1 MSTAT
6 PGGNT
11 VGNRVGN
18 TVGSGATT
26 GEMRVVGLD
35 PDGAAAAKGEA
46 EEQARTQRNLGWH
59 LLWRALLDQKAALL
73 VGVAI
78 GITWTAAK
86 VAVPQL
92 TKAAIDKGI
101 ERNGPLLAWSLFI
114 AAAGVATGLLT
125 AGRRYLAFRESR
137 WTETLLRERIFA
149 HIQRLHIGYHDRT
162 QTGQLMSRASSDL
175 QQVQQFVVMIPITM
189 SNAAQLVAVTVIL
202 VATDWRL
209 AIVALAPLPF
219 INVAAKRFSTR
230 IHPAVLAVQNEQAQL
245 ASVVEE
251 SVSGVRVVKG
261 LGTEGVQYD
270 KLRKEADDIKAVSLQ
285 AAGIRS
291 RFLPAI
297 DLLPSLGLI
306 AVLGYGGHRVV
317 NGDLSIGDLVAFNVY
332 LTMLVWPLRNIGMMV
347 ALGQR
352 AAAALVRVHEV
363 LSTEPEVRDPDRPR
377 QLPNR
382 NGATSVGAVEFDE
395 VVFGYGDDHRVLD
408 GVTLSIAPGESI
420 ALVGATGSGKST
432 VVRLL
437 LRFYDV
443 ERGRI
448 TLDGIDLRRL
458 NVRELRR
465 NIGVVFEDTFLF
477 NDTVRNNI
485 AFAKPDA
492 DTATV
497 ERAARLAGAH
507 EFIERLP
514 QGYDTPIGERGFSLS
529 GGQRQRIAIA
539 RAIVADP
546 RVLVLDDATS
556 AVDPSKEH
564 EIRDAMQTVMA
575 GRTTIVIAHR
585 PGTIALAD
593 RIVLI
598 DGGRVV
604 AVGQHRELL
613 DTCERYREVL
623 AAWAVRD
630 DTAAVERAETSPPSH
645 STVVGGD

>member
-1 MSTAT
+1 MTGT
-6 PGGNT
+6 P
-11 VGNRVGN
+11 
-18 TVGSGATT
+18 
-26 GEMRVVGLD
+26 LD
-35 PDGAAAAKGEA
+35 PDAAAAAKGEA
-46 EEQARTQRNLGWH
+46 EEQARAQRNLGWH
-59 LLWRALLDQKAALL
+59 LLWKTLLEQKRALIL
-73 VGVAI
+73 GVAI
-78 GITWTAAK
+78 GVTWTAAK

-92 TKAAIDKGI
+92 TKHAIDRGI
-101 ERNGPLLAWSLFI
+101 EQNGPLLAWSVFI
-114 AAAGVATGLLT
+114 AIAGVATGLLT

-137 WTETLLRERIFA
+137 WTETLLRERIYA
-149 HIQRLHIGYHDRT
+149 HIQRLHVAYHDKS

-175 QQVQQFVVMIPITM
+175 QQVQQFVVMIPITL
-189 SNAAQLVAVTVIL
+189 SNVAQLVAVTIIL
-202 VATDWRL
+202 SLTDWRL

-219 INVAAKRFSTR
+219 INVASRRFSSR

-261 LGTEGVQYD
+261 LGTEQVQFD
-270 KLRKEADDIKAVSLQ
+270 KLRKEADDIQRVSLK

-306 AVLGYGGHRVV
+306 AVLGYGGHRVI
-317 NGDLSIGDLVAFNVY
+317 NGDMSIGDLVAFNVY

-363 LSTEPEVRDPDRPR
+363 LSTEPAVRSPEKPR
-377 QLPNR
+377 QLPPR
-382 NGATSVGAVEFDE
+382 TSATQTGAVWFES
-395 VVFGYGDDHRVLD
+395 VHFGYDADREILRGFDLA
-408 GVTLSIAPGESI
+408 IAPGESV

-432 VVRLL
+432 IVRLL

-443 ERGRI
+443 TNGRI
-448 TLDGIDLRRL
+448 TIDGVDVRRL
-458 NVRELRR
+458 DLGELRR
-465 NIGVVFEDTFLF
+465 NVGVVFEDTFLF
-477 NDTVRNNI
+477 NDSVRNNI
-485 AFAKPDA
+485 AFSKPDA
-492 DTATV
+492 EQSIV

-507 EFIERLP
+507 DFITQLP
-514 QGYDTPIGERGFSLS
+514 DGYDTQIGERGYSLS
-529 GGQRQRIAIA
+529 GGQRQRVAIA

-564 EIRDAMQTVMA
+564 EIRDAMRTVMS

-593 RIVLI
+593 RIVLL
-598 DGGRVV
+598 DGGVV
-604 AVGQHRELL
+604 AAVGQHRDLIESS
-613 DTCERYREVL
+613 ERYREVL

-630 DTAAVERAETSPPSH
+630 AESDAADSSGIAETRGSIAAP
-645 STVVGGD
+645 TGGD

>member
-1 MSTAT
+1 MTAV
-6 PGGNT
+6 N
-11 VGNRVGN
+11 
-18 TVGSGATT
+18 
-26 GEMRVVGLD
+26 LD
-35 PDGAAAAKGEA
+35 PDAAASAKGEA
-46 EEQARTQRNLGWH
+46 EEQARAQRNLGWQ
-59 LLWRALLDQKAALL
+59 LLWRGLLEQRRALIL
-73 VGVAI
+73 GVLI
-78 GITWTAAK
+78 GVTWTAAK

-92 TKAAIDKGI
+92 TKAAIDRGI
-101 ERNGPLLAWSLFI
+101 ERNGPLLAWAVFI
-114 AAAGVATGLLT
+114 AVAGLATGLLT

-149 HIQRLHIGYHDRT
+149 HIQRLHVGYHDRA

-175 QQVQQFVVMIPITM
+175 QQVQQFVVMIPITL
-189 SNAAQLVAVTVIL
+189 SNVAQLFAVTLIL
-202 VATDWRL
+202 FLTDWRL

-219 INVAAKRFSTR
+219 INVASRRFSTR
-230 IHPAVLAVQNEQAQL
+230 IHPAVLEVQNEQAQL

-261 LGTEGVQYD
+261 LGTEQVQFD
-270 KLRKEADDIKAVSLQ
+270 KLRKEADDIRAVSLR

-306 AVLGYGGHRVV
+306 AVLGFGGHRVV

-352 AAAALVRVHEV
+352 AAAALVRVQEV
-363 LSTEPEVRDPDRPR
+363 LSTKPAVQSPERPR
-377 QLPNR
+377 VLPAR
-382 NGATSVGAVEFDE
+382 DAGAVNGALTGAVVFDD
-395 VVFGYGDDHRVLD
+395 VSFGYGEDH
-408 GVTLSIAPGESI
+408 SILRNFSLQISSGESI
-420 ALVGATGSGKST
+420 ALVGATGAGKST

-443 ERGRI
+443 SSGRI

-458 NVRELRR
+458 DVQELRR

-477 NDTVRNNI
+477 NDSVRNNI

-492 DTATV
+492 LQSVV

-507 EFIERLP
+507 EFIMQLP
-514 QGYDTPIGERGFSLS
+514 HGYDTQIGERGYSLS

-564 EIRDAMQTVMA
+564 EIRDAMRTVMA

-598 DGGRVV
+598 DEGGVA

-613 DTCERYREVL
+613 ETSERYREVL

-630 DTAAVERAETSPPSH
+630 DQQAEPIGTNK
-645 STVVGGD
+645 

>member
-1 MSTAT
+1 MT
-6 PGGNT
+6 T
-11 VGNRVGN
+11 VV
-18 TVGSGATT
+18 
-26 GEMRVVGLD
+26 LD
-35 PDGAAAAKGEA
+35 PDTAASAKGEA
-46 EEQARTQRNLGWH
+46 EEQARTQRNFGWQ
-59 LLWRALLDQKAALL
+59 LLWRALLEQKTALVL
-73 VGVAI
+73 GVVI
-78 GITWTAAK
+78 GVTWTAAK

-92 TKAAIDKGI
+92 TKAAIDQGI
-101 ERNGPLLAWSLFI
+101 ERNGPLLSWSLFI
-114 AAAGVATGLLT
+114 AAAGLATGLLT

-137 WTETLLRERIFA
+137 WTETLLRERMFA
-149 HIQRLHIGYHDRT
+149 HIQRLHVGYHDRA

-175 QQVQQFVVMIPITM
+175 QQVQQFVVMIPITL
-189 SNAAQLVAVTVIL
+189 SNVAQLGAVTVIL
-202 VATDWRL
+202 AFTDWRL
-209 AIVALAPLPF
+209 AIVSLAPLPL
-219 INVAAKRFSTR
+219 INVASRRFSTR
-230 IHPAVLAVQNEQAQL
+230 IHPVVLAVQNEQAQL

-261 LGTEGVQYD
+261 LGTESVQFN
-270 KLRKEADDIKAVSLQ
+270 KLRKEADDIRQVSLK
-285 AAGIRS
+285 AASIRS

-352 AAAALVRVHEV
+352 AAAALVRVDEI
-363 LSTEPEVRDPDRPR
+363 LSTEPAVQSPERPR
-377 QLPNR
+377 SLPTR
-382 NGATSVGAVEFDE
+382 NSGSAVGAITFEDVT
-395 VVFGYGDDHRVLD
+395 FGYGEDHAILRNFSL
-408 GVTLSIAPGESI
+408 TISPGESV
-420 ALVGATGSGKST
+420 ALVGATGAGKST

-443 ERGRI
+443 VDGRV

-458 NVRELRR
+458 DVHDLRR
-465 NIGVVFEDTFLF
+465 NVGVVFEDTFLF
-477 NDTVRNNI
+477 NDSVRNNI

-492 DTATV
+492 DQATV
-497 ERAARLAGAH
+497 EQAARLAGAH
-507 EFIERLP
+507 DFILQLP
-514 QGYDTPIGERGFSLS
+514 NGYDTQIGERGFSLS
-529 GGQRQRIAIA
+529 GGQRQRVAIA

-564 EIRDAMQTVMA
+564 EIREAMRTVME

-598 DGGRVV
+598 DEGRVV

-630 DTAAVERAETSPPSH
+630 DDAEVE
-645 STVVGGD
+645 